1 MMFTFLILIYAV
13 IFNDSVAYPNELE
26 RLAVSFVLKDI
37 QKKINQVLI
46 SIVSDIRLYYH
57 NITHV

>member
-46 SIVSDIRLYYH
+46 SIVSDIR
-57 NITHV
+57 